1 MRPRRAKPGPA
12 AKETR
17 ATMRRE
23 PRGALTLASPAP
35 LRDAMMTCK
44 RLLSI
49 RADAAAPGKA
59 RPGGERTQGYNAP
72 QAQGRSSVGRAAVSK
87 TVGRGIESLRPCSPA
102 RDPARLLRAMKISRQ
117 LFFYPDRWGR
127 VGIARGWKGPSQ

>member
-72 QAQGRSSVGRAAVSK
+72 QP
-87 TVGRGIESLRPCSPA
+87 RGALTLASPA
-102 RDPARLLRAMKISRQ
+102 PLRDAMMTCKRLLSIRADAAA
-117 LFFYPDRWGR
+117 P
-127 VGIARGWKGPSQ
+127 